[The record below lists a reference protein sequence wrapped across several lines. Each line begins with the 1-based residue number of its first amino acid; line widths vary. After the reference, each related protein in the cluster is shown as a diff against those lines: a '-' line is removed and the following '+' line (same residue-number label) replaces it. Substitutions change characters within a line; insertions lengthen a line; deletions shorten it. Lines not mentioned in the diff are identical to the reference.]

1 VTYWRIFGF
10 QTHPVSLTI
19 RTSEDNE
26 VDPQTLHRGSIVS
39 EESVSRPGNGGSLTS
54 RVQAAI
60 ENMIMNGELRGGDRV
75 NEIALSEKFGTS
87 RGPLRE
93 ACRALT
99 QEGLLVAIP
108 NRGVFVRELGLR
120 EALEVYDIRSA
131 LDELMGRLIAERVND
146 EQIARLSDLIGTMDS
161 AAAERDLERY
171 YPANLE
177 FHNLLLAYANNRRLE
192 RLYQGLIKE
201 LHLFRRKG
209 LLQSGSMRI
218 SNEEHRQIVEALAAR
233 DPIAAGVTMKSHVL
247 AAKHRLLAAV
257 EAERSQE
264 VSRRLQSARR
274 QRQEV

>member
-1 VTYWRIFGF
+1 MSSADDR
-10 QTHPVSLTI
+10 
-19 RTSEDNE
+19 
-26 VDPQTLHRGSIVS
+26 RGDDQ
-39 EESVSRPGNGGSLTS
+39 RGNGGGPLTT

-93 ACRALT
+93 ACRALA

-108 NRGVFVRELGLR
+108 NRGVFVRELDLR

-131 LDELMGRLIAERVND
+131 LDELMGRLIAD
-146 EQIARLSDLIGTMDS
+146 QATDAQIASLFDLVDKMDR
-161 AAAERDLERY
+161 AAAERDLESY

-177 FHNLLLAYANNRRLE
+177 FHNALLAYANNRRLE
-192 RLYQGLIKE
+192 RLYKSLIKE

-218 SNEEHRQIVEALAAR
+218 SNEEHRQIVEAIASR
-233 DPIAAGVTMKSHVL
+233 DPIAAGVSMKSHVL
-247 AAKHRLLAAV
+247 AAKHRLLAAM
-257 EAERSQE
+257 EASRAQEITGAREASASQ
-264 VSRRLQSARR
+264 RRG
-274 QRQEV
+274 V

>member
-1 VTYWRIFGF
+1 MDDSLARFGEG
-10 QTHPVSLTI
+10 VSL
-19 RTSEDNE
+19 S
-26 VDPQTLHRGSIVS
+26 
-39 EESVSRPGNGGSLTS
+39 S

-60 ENMIMNGELRGGDRV
+60 EEMIMSGELRGGDRV

-93 ACRALT
+93 ACRALA

-131 LDELMGRLIAERVND
+131 LDELMGRLIAER
-146 EQIARLSDLIGTMDS
+146 ASDAQVEELTALVDRMDQ
-161 AAAERDLERY
+161 AALERDLETY
-171 YPANLE
+171 YPTNLE
-177 FHNLLLAYANNRRLE
+177 FHNKLLSYAHNARLE
-192 RLYQGLIKE
+192 RLYRSLIKE

-218 SNEEHRQIVEALAAR
+218 SNEEHRQIVRAIAAR
-233 DPIAAGVTMKSHVL
+233 DPIAAGVSMKSHVM
-247 AAKHRLLAAV
+247 AAKQRLLAAV

-264 VSRRLQSARR
+264 AMGAAASGRRRGAD
-274 QRQEV
+274 

>member
-1 VTYWRIFGF
+1 MSEAEASKAAGSG
-10 QTHPVSLTI
+10 SLTI
-19 RTSEDNE
+19 
-26 VDPQTLHRGSIVS
+26 
-39 EESVSRPGNGGSLTS
+39 

-60 ENMIMNGELRGGDRV
+60 ENMIMSGDLRGGDRV

-93 ACRALT
+93 ACRALA

-108 NRGVFVRELGLR
+108 NRGVFVRELDLR

-131 LDELMGRLIAERVND
+131 LDELMGRLIAERAS
-146 EQIARLSDLIGTMDS
+146 EAQIARLQDLVDEMDR
-161 AAAERDLERY
+161 AAGAHDLERY
-171 YPANLE
+171 YPTNLE
-177 FHNLLLAYANNRRLE
+177 FHNSLLAYANNHRLE
-192 RLYQGLIKE
+192 RLYKSLIKE

-218 SNEEHRQIVEALAAR
+218 SNEEHRQIVEAIAAR

-257 EAERSQE
+257 EAERAQE
-264 VSRRLQSARR
+264 VTQARELSG
-274 QRQEV
+274 QRQQGG

>member
-1 VTYWRIFGF
+1 
-10 QTHPVSLTI
+10 VS
-19 RTSEDNE
+19 SADE
-26 VDPQTLHRGSIVS
+26 HRAD
-39 EESVSRPGNGGSLTS
+39 ERRGNGGGPLTT

-93 ACRALT
+93 ACRALA

-108 NRGVFVRELGLR
+108 NRGVFVRELDLR

-131 LDELMGRLIAERVND
+131 LDELMGRLIAD
-146 EQIARLSDLIGTMDS
+146 QASDAQIASLFELVDKMDR
-161 AAAERDLERY
+161 AAAERDLESY

-177 FHNLLLAYANNRRLE
+177 FHNALLAYANNRRLE
-192 RLYQGLIKE
+192 RLYKSLIKE

-218 SNEEHRQIVEALAAR
+218 SNEEHRQIVEAIASR
-233 DPIAAGVTMKSHVL
+233 DPIAAGVSMKSHVL
-247 AAKHRLLAAV
+247 AAKHRLLAAM
-257 EAERSQE
+257 EAERAQEITGARQSSASQ
-264 VSRRLQSARR
+264 RRGA
-274 QRQEV
+274 